1 MGVVLADLEAA
12 EASFEGEEGRI
23 GVVVGFRHG
32 NSGWGVHTA
41 VERDGSGVVAD
52 LVHRICRI
60 WYDGA
65 VGIVRDVDVGGGT
78 HPCDVVDVVRR
89 VDSGDVV

>member
-1 MGVVLADLEAA
+1 MGMVSA
-12 EASFEGEEGRI
+12 EASFEDGEGHVE
-23 GVVVGFRHG
+23 VVAGLRHG
-32 NSGWGVHTA
+32 DSGWGVRTA
-41 VERDGSGVVAD
+41 AERDGSGAVAD

-78 HPCDVVDVVRR
+78 HPCDVVEVVRR